1 MILYG
6 RDNSGQP
13 FGGGIICA
21 SRYIIGKPCYLSVI
35 DDSSTVIAVLYIF
48 FNNSL
53 VRYYMQSG
61 NTLLRVIIY
70 GR

>member
-1 MILYG
+1 MVLYG

-13 FGGGIICA
+13 FGGGIIYT
-21 SRYIIGKPCYLSVI
+21 SRYIIGKPCYLGVI
-35 DDSSTVIAVLYIF
+35 DDTSTIIAVLYIF

-53 VRYYMQSG
+53 VRYYMESG
-61 NTLLRVIIY
+61 NTLLRVIVY